1 MRFDIQTKEVE
12 VNGKKVPVDI
22 GVYTLENGKVYT
34 EAVNQ
39 DELTGEEVYNFYDEE
54 LDYFL
59 KTEEANMDK
68 KIEEVKAK
76 ALAAIKKKLDRAI
89 NKEVVVEH
97 MMENAYDDYVGW
109 GGEYEA
115 GIVDAF
121 DKYLRYIVE
130 NEVNRD
136 YHLDI

>member
-59 KTEEANMDK
+59 ETEKVNIDK

-109 GGEYEA
+109 GGEYEG

-130 NEVNRD
+130 NEVNHD

>member
-1 MRFDIQTKEVE
+1 MKFDIQTKEVE
-12 VNGKKVPVDI
+12 VNGKKVPVNI
-22 GVYTLENGKVYT
+22 GIYTLENGKIYT

-39 DELTGEEVYNFYDEE
+39 DELTGEEVYDYYDEE

-76 ALAAIKKKLDRAI
+76 ALAAIKKKLDKVI

-109 GGEYEA
+109 GGEYEG

-130 NEVNRD
+130 NEVNHD
-136 YHLDI
+136 FHLDI